1 MVEAETD
8 AVVIPNRERI
18 IVRTSVIG
26 IVANLFLALFK
37 AIVGFASN
45 SIAVILDA
53 VNNLTDALSSV
64 ITIIGTKLAGM
75 KPDKKHPLG
84 YGRIEYLTAMII
96 AAIILYAGISALFES
111 IEKIINPI
119 EPDYSPISLVIIGS
133 AVIVKVFLGRY
144 VKSVGR
150 KVNSSSLV
158 ASGTDALYDA
168 ILSASVFMSAII
180 FTIWG
185 LSLEAYVGILISVM
199 IIRAGIEILR
209 DTLDDII
216 GKRTDEGL
224 TDAIKETICSH
235 ENVSGAYDLILHTYG
250 PERIIGSVHI
260 EVPCTMTAD
269 ELDRLE
275 REIAADVMQK
285 HGIIMAGIGIYALDT
300 CDSEIM
306 GIRSEISGIVMSHEG
321 VIQMHGFRV
330 DKANKVIMFDLI
342 IDYDLS
348 DRDSLYCHICD
359 ELSSKY
365 PDYTI
370 RMTLDA
376 DI

>member
-1 MVEAETD
+1 MVD
-8 AVVIPNRERI
+8 AGNDAIVIPNRERI
-18 IVRTSVIG
+18 IVRTSIIG
-26 IVANLFLALFK
+26 ILANLFLALFK

-64 ITIIGTKLAGM
+64 ITIIGTKLAGK

-84 YGRIEYLTAMII
+84 YGRVEYLTAMII

-111 IEKIINPI
+111 VDKIINPV
-119 EPDYSPISLVIIGS
+119 EADYSVISLVIIGS

-144 VKSVGR
+144 VKSVGK

-269 ELDRLE
+269 ELDKLQ

-285 HGIIMAGIGIYALDT
+285 HGIIMAGIGVYALDT
-300 CDSEIM
+300 CNAEAM
-306 GIRSEISGIVMSHEG
+306 RIRSEISDIVMSHEG
-321 VIQMHGFRV
+321 VVQMHGFRA
-330 DKANKVIMFDLI
+330 DTENKTIVFDLI

-348 DRDSLYCHICD
+348 DRDSLYCHID
-359 ELSSKY
+359 KELRSKY

>member
-1 MVEAETD
+1 M
-8 AVVIPNRERI
+8 
-18 IVRTSVIG
+18 
-26 IVANLFLALFK
+26 
-37 AIVGFASN
+37 
-45 SIAVILDA
+45 
-53 VNNLTDALSSV
+53 
-64 ITIIGTKLAGM
+64 ITIIGTKLAGK

-84 YGRIEYLTAMII
+84 YGRVEYLTAMII

-111 IEKIINPI
+111 VDKIINPA
-119 EPDYSPISLVIIGS
+119 EADYSVISLVIIGS

-144 VKSVGR
+144 VRSVGK

-269 ELDRLE
+269 ELDKLQ

-285 HGIIMAGIGIYALDT
+285 HGIIMAGIGVYALDT
-300 CDSEIM
+300 CNAEAM
-306 GIRSEISGIVMSHEG
+306 RIRSEISDIVMSHEG
-321 VIQMHGFRV
+321 VVQMHGFRV
-330 DKANKVIMFDLI
+330 DTENRTIVFDLI

-348 DRDSLYCHICD
+348 DRDSLYCHIDD
-359 ELSSKY
+359 ELRSKY

-376 DI
+376 DV

>member
-1 MVEAETD
+1 MVD
-8 AVVIPNRERI
+8 AGNDAIVIPNRERI
-18 IVRTSVIG
+18 IVRTSIIG
-26 IVANLFLALFK
+26 ILANLFLALFK

-64 ITIIGTKLAGM
+64 ITIIGTKLAGR

-84 YGRIEYLTAMII
+84 YGRVEYLTAMII

-111 IEKIINPI
+111 VDKIINPV
-119 EPDYSPISLVIIGS
+119 EADYSVISLVIIGS

-144 VKSVGR
+144 VRSVGR

-269 ELDRLE
+269 ELDKLQ

-285 HGIIMAGIGIYALDT
+285 HGIIMAGIGVYALDT
-300 CDSEIM
+300 CNAEAM
-306 GIRSEISGIVMSHEG
+306 RIRSEISDIVMSHEG
-321 VIQMHGFRV
+321 VVQMHGFRADTENRTIV
-330 DKANKVIMFDLI
+330 FDLI

-348 DRDSLYCHICD
+348 DRDSLYCHID
-359 ELSSKY
+359 EELRSKY

>member
-1 MVEAETD
+1 MAD
-8 AVVIPNRERI
+8 AGNDAIVIPNRERI
-18 IVRTSVIG
+18 IVRTSIIG
-26 IVANLFLALFK
+26 ILANLFLALFK

-64 ITIIGTKLAGM
+64 ITIIGTKLAGK

-84 YGRIEYLTAMII
+84 YGRVEYLTAMII

-111 IEKIINPI
+111 VDKIINPA
-119 EPDYSPISLVIIGS
+119 EADYSVISLVIIGS

-144 VKSVGR
+144 VRSVGK

-269 ELDRLE
+269 ELDKLQ

-285 HGIIMAGIGIYALDT
+285 HGIIMAGIGVYALDT
-300 CDSEIM
+300 CNEEAM
-306 GIRSEISGIVMSHEG
+306 RIRSEISDIVMSHEG
-321 VIQMHGFRV
+321 VVQMHGFHA
-330 DKANKVIMFDLI
+330 DTENKTIVFDLI

-348 DRDSLYCHICD
+348 DRDSLYCHIDD
-359 ELSSKY
+359 ELRSKY

-376 DI
+376 DV

>member
-1 MVEAETD
+1 MAGAEIDT
-8 AVVIPNRERI
+8 ANIPDRERI
-18 IVRTSVIG
+18 IVRTSIIG
-26 IVANLFLALFK
+26 IIANIFLALFK

-53 VNNLTDALSSV
+53 VNNLTDAMSSV

-96 AAIILYAGISALFES
+96 AAIILYAGISALIES
-111 IEKIINPI
+111 IDKIINPV
-119 EPDYSPISLVIIGS
+119 EADYSPISLVIIGS

-144 VKSVGR
+144 VKHVGK

-168 ILSASVFMSAII
+168 ILSASVFLSAII
-180 FTIWG
+180 FTVWG

-269 ELDRLE
+269 ELDKLE
-275 REIAADVMQK
+275 REIATDVMQK
-285 HGIIMAGIGIYALDT
+285 HGIIMAGIGVYALDT
-300 CDSEIM
+300 CNGETM
-306 GIRSEISGIVMSHEG
+306 RIRSEISSIVMSHEG
-321 VIQMHGFRV
+321 VVQMHGFRIDTEARTMV
-330 DKANKVIMFDLI
+330 FDVIIDFDLK
-342 IDYDLS
+342 
-348 DRDSLYCHICD
+348 DRDSLYNHISD
-359 ELSSKY
+359 ELKSKY

>member
-1 MVEAETD
+1 MVEAESD
-8 AVVIPNRERI
+8 ALIPNRERI

-144 VKSVGR
+144 VKSVGK

-348 DRDSLYCHICD
+348 DRDSLYSHIYD

-370 RMTLDA
+370 RVTLDA

>member
-1 MVEAETD
+1 MAD
-8 AVVIPNRERI
+8 AGNDAIVIPNRERI
-18 IVRTSVIG
+18 IVRTSIIG
-26 IVANLFLALFK
+26 ILANLFLALFK

-64 ITIIGTKLAGM
+64 ITIIGTKLAGK

-84 YGRIEYLTAMII
+84 YGRVEYLTAMII

-111 IEKIINPI
+111 VDKIINPA
-119 EPDYSPISLVIIGS
+119 EADYSVISLVIIGS

-144 VKSVGR
+144 VRSVGK

-269 ELDRLE
+269 ELDKLQ

-285 HGIIMAGIGIYALDT
+285 HGIIMAGIGVYALDT
-300 CDSEIM
+300 CNAEAM
-306 GIRSEISGIVMSHEG
+306 RIRSEISDIVMSHEG
-321 VIQMHGFRV
+321 VVQMHGFRV
-330 DKANKVIMFDLI
+330 DTENRTIVFDLI

-348 DRDSLYCHICD
+348 DRDSLYCHIDD
-359 ELSSKY
+359 ELRSKY

-376 DI
+376 DV

>member
-1 MVEAETD
+1 
-8 AVVIPNRERI
+8 
-18 IVRTSVIG
+18 
-26 IVANLFLALFK
+26 
-37 AIVGFASN
+37 
-45 SIAVILDA
+45 
-53 VNNLTDALSSV
+53 V

-224 TDAIKETICSH
+224 TDSIKETICSH

-300 CDSEIM
+300 CDDEIM
-306 GIRSEISGIVMSHEG
+306 SIRSDISGIVMSHEG

-330 DKANKVIMFDLI
+330 DKVDKVIMFDLI

-348 DRDSLYCHICD
+348 YRDSLYCHIFD
-359 ELSSKY
+359 ELSNKY